1 MGEKEEKREWRKFG
15 LNHAC
20 LVAEVMELSQ
30 NSEEAELD
38 CRHAAAAQIQFWS
51 SLAARPPTSE
61 CFCSLLACSI
71 LRGRSVQPAEA
82 EALAHVA
89 SFMQTHS
96 RGLGFT
102 LPPEE
107 QREAPVVEM
116 RDWRASD
123 GNGANIERGKRDPG
137 ERRGQS
143 AHISL
148 QHHYFSRPPTSTHFK
163 TLELKPHSQSSLSTT
178 AHCEYVLRLSME
190 RERICTMTVFL
201 TPLMP
206 FLLLFILPDGIL
218 SSACPKDCTCST
230 PESILCFMRR
240 SSTFPKGVPAHTKS
254 LYLFA
259 NGIEGLTAEDF
270 DGLKNLEMLD
280 LSQNKL
286 TELPDRVFEPLISLK
301 NLDLSSNQITHISE
315 DCFRGMALLERL
327 YLYSNLIKTIHP
339 AAFNGLEHLLE
350 LKIQGNQLTSLPALS
365 MPRLLLLDLRFNV
378 LPSLGPS
385 DLQTPNLESLKLGG
399 VGLTSLNKE
408 LISGLKNLH
417 ELDISGN
424 QLESFP
430 AVLKETHGLIHLSLA
445 GNPMGPLKVQDLQN
459 LGELQELDISSL
471 SLQGLPEEFSQ
482 LFPHLRKLT
491 VAENPFNCLCTL
503 AWFPRWLRAQS
514 IILERT
520 EETRCHFPPINAGKV
535 LERLDHRDFGC
546 PTTTTVTT
554 STVKTTTTPAV
565 PVTTLPI
572 TTVAIPVPRASD
584 DPTDKDSDSPL
595 PPVPAS
601 PSSSSIDHGQDPHF
615 CPSNTCLNGGT
626 CRLDQHGQVEC
637 TCPHGIS
644 GMYCEVQNHHPPSP
658 PEAAI
663 PMATVIADV
672 TDISSHE
679 VTATSILLD
688 LHRYIEMR
696 PYIRGIRLT
705 YRNLSGPDR
714 RPIQL
719 SLPATFPEYRL
730 RGLKPNSTYTVCAS
744 PLGAPSGLDSVC
756 TEANTAPESI
766 SGPDARVT
774 DPRLTTMLAPAVA
787 ILLVLVLIAI
797 TVGVVCF
804 LRRKRAKGHLDL
816 DCEPSQLELDGVKA
830 GLDNGALP
838 QKQLQIMIPEP
849 AVQNGNLE
857 YEPSFNRERSWEVKF
872 RTKKTEQCQ
881 DVCGVFTPT
890 ILPHSSHP
898 PLL

>member
-1 MGEKEEKREWRKFG
+1 
-15 LNHAC
+15 
-20 LVAEVMELSQ
+20 
-30 NSEEAELD
+30 
-38 CRHAAAAQIQFWS
+38 
-51 SLAARPPTSE
+51 
-61 CFCSLLACSI
+61 
-71 LRGRSVQPAEA
+71 
-82 EALAHVA
+82 
-89 SFMQTHS
+89 
-96 RGLGFT
+96 
-102 LPPEE
+102 
-107 QREAPVVEM
+107 
-116 RDWRASD
+116 
-123 GNGANIERGKRDPG
+123 
-137 ERRGQS
+137 
-143 AHISL
+143 
-148 QHHYFSRPPTSTHFK
+148 
-163 TLELKPHSQSSLSTT
+163 
-178 AHCEYVLRLSME
+178 ME
-190 RERICTMTVFL
+190 RERICTMKVFL

-206 FLLLFILPDGIL
+206 FLLLLILPDGIL
-218 SSACPKDCTCST
+218 SSTCPKDCSCST

-259 NGIEGLTAEDF
+259 NGIEGLTADDF

-286 TELPDRVFEPLISLK
+286 TELPDRVFEPLTSLK

-315 DCFRGMALLERL
+315 DCFQGMALLERL

-378 LPSLGPS
+378 LPTLGPS

-408 LISGLKNLH
+408 LIGGLKNLH

-554 STVKTTTTPAV
+554 STVKTTTTTAV
-565 PVTTLPI
+565 PVTTLPS
-572 TTVAIPVPRASD
+572 TTVVVAVPRASD
-584 DPTDKDSDSPL
+584 GPTDKDGDSPL

-601 PSSSSIDHGQDPHF
+601 PSSSSMDQGHDQHF

-637 TCPHGIS
+637 TCPHGTS

-730 RGLKPNSTYTVCAS
+730 RGLRPNSTYTVCAS
-744 PLGAPSGLDSVC
+744 PLGAPSGMDSVC

-857 YEPSFNRERSWEVKF
+857 YEVLLL
-872 RTKKTEQCQ
+872 Q
-881 DVCGVFTPT
+881 DHCTSNNNM
-890 ILPHSSHP
+890 SSHKP
-898 PLL
+898 SYF